1 MRTSALFLAI
11 IFACAS
17 ATRFNNQVTN
27 LMQANS
33 MATDAVDTVE
43 QLLLELKD
51 SIYKEQADH
60 DARWAQQ
67 QIDGAKTI
75 ADLTAVA
82 NRNREIA
89 EDATEHRE
97 WVEAEI
103 EDSHNHLEWI
113 DNRLETIAA
122 SLVQL
127 NVTRC
132 EANQLF
138 IQQLKEHQD
147 ALDAIAILRTELDRT
162 EAAGQAPVFAETEG
176 TFTNKLAEYEH
187 LFEQNAVNEFF
198 QQAEVEIP
206 EVNSNME
213 DFDYV
218 DDVSSGR
225 EEEGHVYTHR
235 DELDTESFE
244 STVDTSDLVGTLHD
258 KVNAMLDRLQS
269 HLEAN
274 AALLESNE
282 IQAALDTAQ
291 YQIKSKAEVA
301 RLNADIVKRQAY
313 LEKLAVDLEVAL
325 ITEADA
331 WELSRQSDQ
340 DVVDAKNDLAA
351 KEAFY
356 NLETERRNGEL
367 VDLDW
372 VIDVFQEQVAS
383 LGDSLRSRIDD
394 YVHDERFDDM
404 FARETDAN
412 VAAGVAGS
420 GVDPANLG

>member
-1 MRTSALFLAI
+1 MMLANTM
-11 IFACAS
+11 AS
-17 ATRFNNQVTN
+17 
-27 LMQANS
+27 
-33 MATDAVDTVE
+33 DAVDTVE

-51 SIYKEQADH
+51 SIYEEQDDH

-103 EDSHNHLEWI
+103 QDSHDHLEWI
-113 DNRLETIAA
+113 DNRLAAIAA
-122 SLVQL
+122 KLIQL

-162 EAAGQAPVFAETEG
+162 QAAGQAPVFAQTEG

-187 LFEQNAVNEFF
+187 LFEANAVNEFF
-198 QQAEVEIP
+198 QTGEVEIP
-206 EVNSNME
+206 DVNTNSA

-218 DDVSSGR
+218 DDVASGR
-225 EEEGHVYTHR
+225 EESGHEYTHR

-258 KVNAMLDRLQS
+258 KVNAMLDRLQH

-274 AALLESNE
+274 AATLEANE

-291 YQIKSKAEVA
+291 FQIKSKAEVA
-301 RLNADIVKRQAY
+301 RLEVDITKRQAY
-313 LEKLAVDLEVAL
+313 LEKLAVDLDIAR
-325 ITEADA
+325 ITEDDA
-331 WELSRQSDQ
+331 WALSRQSDQ
-340 DVVDAKNDLAA
+340 DVVDAKNVLAA
-351 KEAFY
+351 QGEFY
-356 NLETERRNGEL
+356 DQETDRRNGEL
-367 VDLDW
+367 VDLEW

-383 LGDSLRSRIDD
+383 LGDSLRGRIDD
-394 YVHDERFDDM
+394 YVHDERFDSM
-404 FARETDAN
+404 FNRETDDN
-412 VAAGVAGS
+412 VAAGVDGAF
-420 GVDPANLG
+420 N

>member
-1 MRTSALFLAI
+1 MRTSALFLVAI
-11 IFACAS
+11 ILACAS
-17 ATRFNNQVTN
+17 AEKFNMKVND
-27 LMQANS
+27 MMMANT
-33 MATDAVDTVE
+33 MASDAVDTVE

-51 SIYKEQADH
+51 SIYEEQEEH

-75 ADLTAVA
+75 ADLQAVA

-103 EDSHNHLEWI
+103 QDSHDHLEWI
-113 DNRLETIAA
+113 DNRLATIAA
-122 SLVQL
+122 KLIQL

-162 EAAGQAPVFAETEG
+162 EAAGQAPVFAQTEG

-187 LFEQNAVNEFF
+187 LFEANAVNEFF
-198 QQAEVEIP
+198 QSAEVVIP
-206 EVNSNME
+206 DVNTNEE
-213 DFDYV
+213 DFAYV
-218 DDVSSGR
+218 DETSSGR
-225 EEEGHVYTHR
+225 EESGHVYTHR
-235 DELDTESFE
+235 DELDTEAFE

-258 KVNAMLDRLQS
+258 KVNAMLDRLQN
-269 HLEAN
+269 HLEEG

-291 YQIKSKAEVA
+291 FQIKSKAEVA
-301 RLNADIVKRQAY
+301 RLEADIVKRQAY

-340 DVVDAKNDLAA
+340 DVVDAKNDFAA

-356 NLETERRNGEL
+356 NQETDRRNGEL
-367 VDLDW
+367 ADLEW

-383 LGDSLRSRIDD
+383 LGDSLRNRIDD
-394 YVHDERFDDM
+394 YVHDERFDSM
-404 FARETDAN
+404 FNRKTDAN
-412 VAAGVAGS
+412 VDAGVAGAFS
-420 GVDPANLG
+420 Y

>member
-1 MRTSALFLAI
+1 
-11 IFACAS
+11 
-17 ATRFNNQVTN
+17 
-27 LMQANS
+27 
-33 MATDAVDTVE
+33 MATDAVDTVQ
-43 QLLLELKD
+43 QLLLELKE
-51 SIYKEQADH
+51 SVRKEQADH

-67 QIDGAKTI
+67 QIDGRKTI

-89 EDATEHRE
+89 QDATEHRE

-147 ALDAIAILRTELDRT
+147 ALDAIAILRTELERT
-162 EAAGQAPVFAETEG
+162 KAAGQAPVFAETEG
-176 TFTNKLAEYEH
+176 TFSNKLAEYEH

-206 EVNSNME
+206 DVNTNSE

-313 LEKLAVDLEVAL
+313 LEKLAVDLEIAV
-325 ITEADA
+325 ITENDA

-340 DVVDAKNDLAA
+340 DVVDAEADLAA

-372 VIDVFQEQVAS
+372 VIEIFTEQVAS
-383 LGDSLRSRIDD
+383 LGASLRNRIDD

-404 FARETDAN
+404 FSRETDAN

>member
-1 MRTSALFLAI
+1 MKTSALFLFAI
-11 IFACAS
+11 IFASAS
-17 ATRFNNQVTN
+17 AFTAQTRD
-27 LMQANS
+27 MMMANT
-33 MATDAVDTVE
+33 MASDAVDTVE

-51 SIYKEQADH
+51 SIYEEQQDH

-103 EDSHNHLEWI
+103 QDSHDHLEWI
-113 DNRLETIAA
+113 DNRLATIAA
-122 SLVQL
+122 KLIQL

-162 EAAGQAPVFAETEG
+162 EAAGQAPVFAQTEG
-176 TFTNKLAEYEH
+176 SFTNKLSEYEH
-187 LFEQNAVNEFF
+187 LFEVNAMKEFF
-198 QQAEVEIP
+198 QAGDDSQGVEIP
-206 EVNSNME
+206 EVSLNEE
-213 DFDYV
+213 DFEYMDETA
-218 DDVSSGR
+218 SGR
-225 EEEGHVYTHR
+225 EETGHEYTHR
-235 DELDTESFE
+235 DELDTASFE
-244 STVDTSDLVGTLHD
+244 STVDTSDLVGTMHD
-258 KVNAMLDRLQS
+258 KVNAMLDRLQH
-269 HLEAN
+269 HLEEG
-274 AALLESNE
+274 AALLEANE
-282 IQAALDTAQ
+282 IAAALDTAQ

-301 RLNADIVKRQAY
+301 RLEADIVKRQAY

-356 NLETERRNGEL
+356 NQETDRRNGEL
-367 VDLDW
+367 ADLEW
-372 VIDVFQEQVAS
+372 VIDVFMEQVAS

-394 YVHDERFDDM
+394 YVHDERFDSM
-404 FARETDAN
+404 FDRETDAN
-412 VAAGVAGS
+412 VEG
-420 GVDPANLG
+420 GVDAAFD

>member
-1 MRTSALFLAI
+1 MRTSALFLVAI
-11 IFACAS
+11 IFACAY
-17 ATRFNNQVTN
+17 AETERFNMKVND
-27 LMQANS
+27 MMMANT
-33 MATDAVDTVE
+33 MASDAVDTVE

-51 SIYKEQADH
+51 SIYEEQEEH

-103 EDSHNHLEWI
+103 QDSHDHLEWI
-113 DNRLETIAA
+113 DNRLASIAA
-122 SLVQL
+122 KLIQL

-162 EAAGQAPVFAETEG
+162 EAAGQAPVFAQTEG

-187 LFEQNAVNEFF
+187 LFEANAVNAFF
-198 QQAEVEIP
+198 QTADVEIP
-206 EVNSNME
+206 EVNTNEE
-213 DFDYV
+213 DFEYLDET
-218 DDVSSGR
+218 SSGR
-225 EEEGHVYTHR
+225 DESGHEYTHR

-244 STVDTSDLVGTLHD
+244 STVDTSDLVGTMHD

-269 HLEAN
+269 HLEEG
-274 AALLESNE
+274 AALLEANE

-291 YQIKSKAEVA
+291 FQIKSKAEVA
-301 RLNADIVKRQAY
+301 RLESDIVKRQAY

-351 KEAFY
+351 KGAFY
-356 NLETERRNGEL
+356 EQETDRRNGEL
-367 VDLDW
+367 ADLEW

-383 LGDSLRSRIDD
+383 LGDSLRNRIDD
-394 YVHDERFDDM
+394 YVHDERFDSM
-404 FARETDAN
+404 FDRETDGN
-412 VAAGVAGS
+412 VEAGVAGAFS
-420 GVDPANLG
+420 K

>member
-1 MRTSALFLAI
+1 MRTSALFLVAI
-11 IFACAS
+11 ILGCAS
-17 ATRFNNQVTN
+17 AAKFNTKVND
-27 LMQANS
+27 MMMANT
-33 MATDAVDTVE
+33 MASDAVDTVE

-51 SIYKEQADH
+51 SIYEEQEEH

-103 EDSHNHLEWI
+103 QDSHDHLEWI
-113 DNRLETIAA
+113 DNRLASIAA
-122 SLVQL
+122 KLVQL

-162 EAAGQAPVFAETEG
+162 EAAGQAPVFAQAEG

-187 LFEQNAVNEFF
+187 LFEADAVNEFF
-198 QQAEVEIP
+198 QSADVEIP
-206 EVNSNME
+206 EAHTDLA
-213 DFDYV
+213 DFEYV
-218 DDVSSGR
+218 DETSSGR
-225 EEEGHVYTHR
+225 EESGHEYTHR
-235 DELDTESFE
+235 DELDTEAFE

-258 KVNAMLDRLQS
+258 KVNAMLDRLQN
-269 HLEAN
+269 HLEEN

-291 YQIKSKAEVA
+291 YQIKS
-301 RLNADIVKRQAY
+301 
-313 LEKLAVDLEVAL
+313 
-325 ITEADA
+325 EADA

-356 NLETERRNGEL
+356 EQETDRRNGEL
-367 VDLDW
+367 ADLEW
-372 VIDVFQEQVAS
+372 VIDIFQEQVAS
-383 LGDSLRSRIDD
+383 LGDSLRNRIDD
-394 YVHDERFDDM
+394 YVHDERFDSM
-404 FARETDAN
+404 FNRETDAN
-412 VAAGVAGS
+412 VAAGVDGAY
-420 GVDPANLG
+420 AY

>member
-1 MRTSALFLAI
+1 MRTSALFLVAI
-11 IFACAS
+11 ILGCAS
-17 ATRFNNQVTN
+17 AAKFNTKVND
-27 LMQANS
+27 MMMANT
-33 MATDAVDTVE
+33 MASDAVDTVE

-51 SIYKEQADH
+51 SIYEEQEEH

-103 EDSHNHLEWI
+103 QDSHDHLEWI
-113 DNRLETIAA
+113 DNRLATIAA
-122 SLVQL
+122 KLIQL

-162 EAAGQAPVFAETEG
+162 EAAGQAPVFAQTEG

-187 LFEQNAVNEFF
+187 LFEANAVNEFF
-198 QQAEVEIP
+198 QTADVEIP
-206 EVNSNME
+206 EAHTNEE
-213 DFDYV
+213 DFEYLDET
-218 DDVSSGR
+218 SSGR

-235 DELDTESFE
+235 DELDTEAFE

-269 HLEAN
+269 HLEEN
-274 AALLESNE
+274 AKTLEANE
-282 IQAALDTAQ
+282 IKAALDTAQ
-291 YQIKSKAEVA
+291 FQIKS
-301 RLNADIVKRQAY
+301 
-313 LEKLAVDLEVAL
+313 
-325 ITEADA
+325 EADA

-356 NLETERRNGEL
+356 EQETDRRNGEL
-367 VDLDW
+367 ADLEW
-372 VIDVFQEQVAS
+372 VIDIFMEQVAS

-394 YVHDERFDDM
+394 YVHDERFDSM
-404 FARETDAN
+404 FDRETDAN
-412 VAAGVAGS
+412 VEAGVDGAF
-420 GVDPANLG
+420 D

>member
-1 MRTSALFLAI
+1 MRTSALFLIAI

-17 ATRFNNQVTN
+17 ADTLTASVKEMMT
-27 LMQANS
+27 ANA
-33 MATDAVDTVE
+33 MASDAVDTVE

-51 SIYKEQADH
+51 SIYQEQADH

-67 QIDGAKTI
+67 QIDCAKTI

-103 EDSHNHLEWI
+103 QDSHDHLEWI
-113 DNRLETIAA
+113 DNRLATIAA
-122 SLVQL
+122 KLVQL

-132 EANQLF
+132 ESNQLF

-162 EAAGQAPVFAETEG
+162 EAAGQAPVFAQTEG

-187 LFEQNAVNEFF
+187 LFEANALNTFF
-198 QQAEVEIP
+198 QNKEVEIP
-206 EVNSNME
+206 EAHTDLE
-213 DFDYV
+213 DFEYLDETA
-218 DDVSSGR
+218 SGR
-225 EEEGHVYTHR
+225 DESGHVYTHR
-235 DELDTESFE
+235 DELDTEAFE

-269 HLEAN
+269 HLEEN

-291 YQIKSKAEVA
+291 FQIKSKAEVA
-301 RLNADIVKRQAY
+301 RLEADIVKRQAY

-340 DVVDAKNDLAA
+340 DVVDAKNDCAA

-356 NLETERRNGEL
+356 NQETDRRNGEL
-367 VDLDW
+367 ADLEW

-383 LGDSLRSRIDD
+383 LGDSLRNRIDD
-394 YVHDERFDDM
+394 YVHDERFDSM
-404 FARETDAN
+404 FNRATDGN
-412 VAAGVAGS
+412 VEAGVAGS
-420 GVDPANLG
+420 GAFGF